1 MKLCALNI
9 SYAVFKRTWLK
20 TLRRPVALTFSLAQP
35 LMWMLFFGFL
45 FQRYALDDLPA
56 GVRYLDFLVPGICAM
71 TVLFG
76 ASQSGIELIRDIQSQ
91 FLGRVLATPAS
102 KVMIIAGKIVADVS
116 RLLIQAG
123 LVLLLGVVLGAKLQ
137 FSLLPLLQMLASLL
151 LFAIAF
157 CSLSCWIALRARSQ
171 ENMAT
176 FVHMVNMPMLFTST
190 ALVPSKQMPE
200 WLAAIAQYNPLSL
213 VVNNSRSALLFSEML
228 VIQTSLLPL
237 LLMASVMFLLVAMT
251 LRSTRLN

>member
-1 MKLCALNI
+1 MKFHHIAI
-9 SYAVFKRTWLK
+9 AIAVFKRTWIK

-56 GVRYLDFLVPGICAM
+56 GIRYLDFLVPGICAM

-91 FLGRVLATPAS
+91 FLGRVLSTPAS
-102 KVMIIAGKIVADVS
+102 KLMIIAGKIFADVS
-116 RLLIQAG
+116 RLIIQAG
-123 LVLLLGVVLGAKLQ
+123 LVLLLGLALGAKLQ
-137 FSLLPLLQMLASLL
+137 ISAWPLLHMLGSLL
-151 LFAIAF
+151 FFGIAF
-157 CSLSCWIALRARSQ
+157 CSLSCWIALKARSQ

-176 FVHMVNMPMLFTST
+176 FVHLVNMPMLFTST

-200 WLAAIAQYNPLSL
+200 WLATIAQYNPLSL
-213 VVNNSRSALLFSEML
+213 VVNNSRAVLLFAETPL
-228 VIQTSLLPL
+228 LKTSLLPL
-237 LLMASVMFLLVAMT
+237 IIIATVLFLLTAIT
-251 LRSTRLN
+251 LRSTQLS